1 MTTINPIETR
11 PLKPLFFSYLFP
23 AMIGMLLMSVNIL
36 VDGIFVSHGVGPTAL
51 AGVNIAV
58 PIFSILL
65 SISLWIG
72 MGGATLFSIS
82 LGEGN
87 KKRAHQ
93 LFTLAFTTMIVVV
106 LTLVLILL
114 LNLKEVSYIFGASD
128 ATYPYVQEYLHVILI
143 FGVFY
148 TIENLLSIFIRNDGN
163 PKLAMMGL
171 ITTSVL
177 NIILNYIFIFV
188 LDYGVTGCA
197 LATALSTIIGM
208 SVLCLHFFRKQSEL
222 KFVRKFFSIADLKK
236 IFAIGLPSFIV
247 EASVA
252 VMVILYNVTFLHY
265 LGSNGV
271 TAYAMVNYIHTVLL
285 TVFLGIG
292 MALQPLVSYHH
303 GARLIER
310 LTALLKIGIATALIM
325 GLSTAIIATLFPSQL
340 IALFGDST
348 FEIRN
353 IATQGFVHFAIGYV
367 FLGINMVF
375 AEFFQSI
382 EKIRLATTIML
393 LRSII
398 LFIPA
403 LVVLPKLLGPQAI
416 WWTFP
421 VAEGITALLILI
433 FMKRKPHTIFSEA
446 SSLKAL

>member
-11 PLKPLFFSYLFP
+11 PLKPLFLSYLFP
-23 AMIGMLLMSVNIL
+23 ALVGMLLMSVNIL

-72 MGGATLFSIS
+72 MGGATLFSIA

-87 KKRAHQ
+87 KQRAHQ
-93 LFTLAFTTMIVVV
+93 LFTLAFLTMLVIV
-106 LTLVLILL
+106 LTIIGLL
-114 LNLKEVSYIFGASD
+114 LFNLRDISYIFGASD
-128 ATYPYVQEYLHVILI
+128 DTYPYVQDYLYVILL

-163 PKLAMMGL
+163 PKLAMLGL

-177 NIILNYIFIFV
+177 NIILNYVFIFM

-197 LATALSTIIGM
+197 LATAIATIIGM
-208 SVLCLHFFRKQSEL
+208 SVLCLHFFLPQSEL
-222 KFVRKFFSIADLKK
+222 KFVTSFFNLTDLKK

-252 VMVILYNVTFLHY
+252 VIVILYNITFLHY
-265 LGSNGV
+265 LGANGV

-285 TVFLGIG
+285 MIFLGIG

-303 GARLIER
+303 GAKLMER
-310 LTALLKIGIATALIM
+310 LTALLKIGLATALIL
-325 GLSTAIIATLFPSQL
+325 GLLTSIIAMLVPSQL
-340 IALFGDST
+340 MALFGDST
-348 FEIRN
+348 FAIRSM
-353 IATQGFVHFAIGYV
+353 AAQGFAYFAIGYI

-382 EKIRLATTIML
+382 EKIRLATMIML
-393 LRSII
+393 LRSLI
-398 LFIPA
+398 LFIPT
-403 LVVLPKLLGPQAI
+403 LLILPKLFGAKAI
-416 WWTFP
+416 WWAFP
-421 VAEGITALLILI
+421 VVEGITALLIYTYI
-433 FMKRKPHTIFSEA
+433 KKRPQTIA
-446 SSLKAL
+446 SSSIEKV

>member
-11 PLKPLFFSYLFP
+11 PLKPLFLSYLFP

-65 SISLWIG
+65 SISLWVG

-87 KKRAHQ
+87 KVRAHQ
-93 LFTLAFTTMIVVV
+93 LFTLSFLTMLAVVV
-106 LTLVLILL
+106 TLIMVLLF
-114 LNLKEVSYIFGASD
+114 NLKDIAYIFGASD
-128 ATYPYVQEYLHVILI
+128 ATYPYVKEYLHVILL

-163 PKLAMMGL
+163 PKLAMLGL
-171 ITTSVL
+171 MTTSII
-177 NIILNYIFIFV
+177 NIILNYLFIFV
-188 LDYGVTGCA
+188 LGYGVTGCA
-197 LATALSTIIGM
+197 LATAISTILGM
-208 SVLCLHFFRKQSEL
+208 SVLCLHFFRDQCEL
-222 KFVRKFFSIADLKK
+222 KFVSKFFNWSDLKK
-236 IFAIGLPSFIV
+236 VFAIGLPSFIV
-247 EASVA
+247 EASMA
-252 VMVILYNVTFLHY
+252 IMIILYNITFLHY
-265 LGSNGV
+265 LGANGV

-303 GARLIER
+303 GARLMKR
-310 LTALLKIGIATALIM
+310 LIVLLKIGIATALIF
-325 GLSTAIIATLFPSQL
+325 GLSTTVVATLFPSQL

-353 IATQGFVHFAIGYV
+353 MAVQGFAHFAIGYV

-382 EKIRLATTIML
+382 EKIRLATAIML

-398 LFIPA
+398 LFIPS
-403 LVVLPKLLGPQAI
+403 LVLLPKLFGAQAI

-421 VAEGITALLILI
+421 VSEGITAFLI
-433 FMKRKPHTIFSEA
+433 FLYIKKKRKKF
-446 SSLKAL
+446 LLN

>member
-11 PLKPLFFSYLFP
+11 PLKPLFLSYLFP
-23 AMIGMLLMSVNIL
+23 AMVGMLLMSVNIL

-72 MGGATLFSIS
+72 MGGATMYSIS
-82 LGEGN
+82 MGEGN

-93 LFTLAFTTMIVVV
+93 LFTLSLIAMLAVVV
-106 LTLVLILL
+106 TLITLLL
-114 LNLKEVSYIFGASD
+114 LNLKDIAYIFGASD
-128 ATYPYVQEYLHVILI
+128 VTYPYVQEYLHVILL

-171 ITTSVL
+171 ITTSIL
-177 NIILNYIFIFV
+177 NIFLNYVFIFV
-188 LDYGVTGCA
+188 LNYGVTGCA
-197 LATALSTIIGM
+197 LATAISTILGM
-208 SVLCLHFFRKQSEL
+208 SVLCLHFFRDESEL
-222 KFVRKFFSIADLKK
+222 KFVSKFFNWSDLKK

-247 EASVA
+247 EASMA
-252 VMVILYNVTFLHY
+252 VMIILYNVTFLHY
-265 LGSNGV
+265 LGANGV

-303 GARLIER
+303 GARLIKR
-310 LTALLKIGIATALIM
+310 LTVLLKIGIGTALIF
-325 GLSTAIIATLFPSQL
+325 GLSTTFIATLFPSQL
-340 IALFGDST
+340 MALFGDST
-348 FEIRN
+348 MDIRN
-353 IATQGFVHFAIGYV
+353 MAAQGFAHFAIGYV

-403 LVVLPKLLGPQAI
+403 LVLLPKYLGAQAI

-421 VAEGITALLILI
+421 VAEGITALLIFLYMKKKPKVITSI
-433 FMKRKPHTIFSEA
+433 FNS
-446 SSLKAL
+446 